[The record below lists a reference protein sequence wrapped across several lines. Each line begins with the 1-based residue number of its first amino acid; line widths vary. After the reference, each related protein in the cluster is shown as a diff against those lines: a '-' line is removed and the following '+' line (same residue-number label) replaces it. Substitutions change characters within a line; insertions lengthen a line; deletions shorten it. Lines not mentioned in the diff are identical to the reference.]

1 MTIRQTALLGLFLA
15 VAGAAPAL
23 AHHSGA
29 MFDQR
34 KTVSL
39 EGTLREYK
47 FQAPHS
53 WITIQTTPDAQGKTQ
68 RWDLE
73 GGSSAAMRQMGLTPD
88 ALKAGV
94 KVTATAH
101 PLHDGRTG
109 GSLISI
115 TANGKTFSTEYI
127 GRPFDNGQ
135 AVEGA
140 APARQR

>member
-1 MTIRQTALLGLFLA
+1 MTTRTFLIALAFSA
-15 VAGAAPAL
+15 AAAAPAL

-29 MFDQR
+29 MFNQR
-34 KTVSL
+34 KTVAI

-53 WITIQTTPDAQGKTQ
+53 WITIQTTPDAAGKTE

-73 GGSSAAMRQMGLTPD
+73 GGSAAAMRRMGLTPE

-94 KVTATAH
+94 KVQATLH

-115 TANGKTFSTEYI
+115 TANGKTFTTEYI
-127 GRPFDNGQ
+127 GRPYENGQ

>member
-1 MTIRQTALLGLFLA
+1 MTTRTFLIALAFSA
-15 VAGAAPAL
+15 AAAAPAL

-29 MFDQR
+29 MFNQR
-34 KTVSL
+34 KTVAI

-53 WITIQTTPDAQGKTQ
+53 WITIQTAPDAAGKTE

-73 GGSSAAMRQMGLTPD
+73 GGSAAAMRRMGLTPE

-94 KVTATAH
+94 KVQATLH

-127 GRPFDNGQ
+127 GRPYENGQ

>member
-1 MTIRQTALLGLFLA
+1 MNIHNTALLGLALA
-15 VAGAAPAL
+15 AVGAVPAF

-34 KTVSL
+34 KTVAI

-53 WITIQTTPDAQGKTQ
+53 WITIQTTPDAAGKSQ

-94 KVTATAH
+94 KVSATLH

-115 TANGKTFSTEYI
+115 SANGKTFSTEYL

>member
-1 MTIRQTALLGLFLA
+1 MTKRNAVLLALA
-15 VAGAAPAL
+15 ASAAMTAPAV

-34 KTVSL
+34 KTVAI

-53 WITIQTTPDAQGKTQ
+53 WITIQTNPDGAGKTQ

-94 KVTATAH
+94 KVAATLH

-115 TANGKTFSTEYI
+115 TANGKTFSAEYI
-127 GRPFDNGQ
+127 GRPFENGQ
-135 AVEGA
+135 AVEGG